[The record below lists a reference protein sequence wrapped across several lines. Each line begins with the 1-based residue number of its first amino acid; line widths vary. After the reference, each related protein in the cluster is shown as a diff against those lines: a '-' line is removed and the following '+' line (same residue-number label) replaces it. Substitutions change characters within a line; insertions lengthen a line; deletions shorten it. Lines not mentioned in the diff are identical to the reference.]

1 MSSEKQNF
9 QFQQSEKNR
18 RENMN
23 LCITRRRENA
33 PRSNVWLSRGLRAE
47 CAQRFRRWLQKT
59 AKFAIKA
66 GHNWVSVLLL
76 SVSLSFFDYKRG
88 NWVYLRRWPVD
99 WLAHNPL
106 IDISVG
112 PQLHLRYNE
121 TFFTLSWSRNDCK
134 HQVKGR
140 RRFLFRVTQPVSHQR
155 RCFKT
160 LSFVSLWISN
170 K

>member
-106 IDISVG
+106 IDISAG
-112 PQLHLRYNE
+112 PKLHLGYND
-121 TFFTLSWSRNDCK
+121 TFLLSRDREMIANIKWRDGGDFSFAWHTHN
-134 HQVKGR
+134 Q
-140 RRFLFRVTQPVSHQR
+140 FR
-155 RCFKT
+155 
-160 LSFVSLWISN
+160 ISAVAL
-170 K
+170 KFSPFYLYG